1 MVMTEFSLSPLVE
14 VADQI
19 FVAVAEPAGV
29 TIGVVAGPRGCLVI
43 DTGSSPAQGAAIRSA
58 AEATT
63 GKPVVAAVVTHWH
76 YDHLFGLAAFADLP
90 SYGHQS
96 VSAWL
101 GRPEAAQAAAELGV
115 AVADLAAPSIT
126 LALAKVIDVG
136 GRRVEVLH
144 FGPAHTD
151 GDLVVYVP
159 DADVVFAGDLVESA
173 GPPSF
178 GPDCRLR
185 EWPIALDGILG
196 MTREASRI
204 LPGHGQE
211 MNRVEVFE
219 QRARIAALHGQVAF
233 AISQGKKLDDAYEGI
248 EWPFDEATIR
258 SLLPI
263 AYAQFAD
270 AGITPKR
277 QLPLLGS

>member
-1 MVMTEFSLSPLVE
+1 MTEFSLSPLAE

-19 FVAVAEPAGV
+19 YLAVAEPAGV
-29 TIGVVAGPRGCLVI
+29 TIGVIAGPQGCLVV
-43 DTGSSPAQGAAIRSA
+43 DTGSSPAQGAAIRAA
-58 AEATT
+58 AEMATGT
-63 GKPVVAAVVTHWH
+63 PVIAAVVTHWH

-96 VSAWL
+96 VPAWL
-101 GRPEAAQAAAELGV
+101 GRPEAAEAAARLGV
-115 AVADLAAPSIT
+115 TITELTAPTNT
-126 LALAKVIDVG
+126 LALAKVIDIG

-159 DADVVFAGDLVESA
+159 DADLLFAGDLVESA

-178 GPDCRLR
+178 GPDCQLR

-196 MTREASRI
+196 MTRTGSRI
-204 LPGHGQE
+204 IPGHGGE

-219 QRARIAALHGQVAF
+219 QRSRIAALHGQVAF
-233 AISQGKKLDDAYEGI
+233 AIGQGRKLDDAYEGI

-258 SLLPI
+258 SMLPI
-263 AYAQFAD
+263 AYAQFAA
-270 AGITPKR
+270 AGTTPKR